1 MRAEEALIW
10 RDRIVVIN
18 GGRSSGDEGH
28 RLRMRGNMLAAIVV
42 AVLLTIGAWLADE
55 LSESSRSCYPP
66 DGGCEATGVPAPPLA
81 DYFR

>member
-1 MRAEEALIW
+1 MR

-18 GGRSSGDEGH
+18 GGRSSRHEGH
-28 RLRMRGNMLAAIVV
+28 RSRMRGNMLAAIVV
-42 AVLLTIGAWLADE
+42 AVLLTTGAWLADE
-55 LSESSRSCYPP
+55 LSEGSRSCYPP